1 MWRAAY
7 RGRPVRPGWWSG
19 PKWLAAQPRPVTIA
33 QLQARLDTFTSYYT
47 TRRPHRSLPHRQTPA
62 VACHA
67 RPKAIPGQP
76 GTARHDRVRADRADA
91 DGKLTLRHD
100 GKLYHTGIGR
110 THAPTRNLILLH
122 HLENRVNNT
131 ATGELI
137 RELTLNPDRNH
148 QPTGRP
154 PGPPPGTGR
163 NNRNPEPR

>member
-1 MWRAAY
+1 MHEIRGGSFTAY
-7 RGRPVRPGWWSG
+7 
-19 PKWLAAQPRPVTIA
+19 
-33 QLQARLDTFTSYYT
+33 YN

-62 VACHA
+62 VAYHA

-91 DGKLTLRHD
+91 DGKL
-100 GKLYHTGIGR
+100 YHTGIGR
-110 THAPTRNLILLH
+110 THAPTRVLMLLH